1 MIRARH
7 HSLFVGKTLFVLREN
22 VTFSSRRVLSC
33 ERREGAECVC
43 VCVCVLGGADFACG
57 PSHGPTYI
65 KSWSQPLRTRYF
77 EITDWGGHP
86 QTPPP
91 LPVQTAEV
99 SIVWGRSR
107 RFRCRGARVSKEGKV
122 HTPRGH
128 ACRRHGPTYTSISR
142 ATKQGKEDVGK

>member
-1 MIRARH
+1 MR
-7 HSLFVGKTLFVLREN
+7 
-22 VTFSSRRVLSC
+22 
-33 ERREGAECVC
+33 VC

-107 RFRCRGARVSKEGKV
+107 RFRCRGARVSKGARCTHLEDMLAGGMDPHIPVYLGPRSRGKK
-122 HTPRGH
+122 TWGSDERLL
-128 ACRRHGPTYTSISR
+128 HGPTYTTISR
-142 ATKQGKEDVGK
+142 